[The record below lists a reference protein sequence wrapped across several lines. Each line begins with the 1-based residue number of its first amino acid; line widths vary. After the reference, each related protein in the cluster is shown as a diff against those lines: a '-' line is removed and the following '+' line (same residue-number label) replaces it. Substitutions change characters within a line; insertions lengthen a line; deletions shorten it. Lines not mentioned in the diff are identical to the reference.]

1 MKKILI
7 VLVAMMFLFTA
18 VQAMAESE
26 FRISTPTG
34 APAIALSGIYAENP
48 DAVNV
53 IGTDKISE
61 AFTIPE
67 ADFVVAPVNA
77 GAKLYKAGKST
88 YRLAAVITWGN
99 LVFAGRGEELTPE
112 MISERKLVL
121 FGNQTLNY
129 SIAMFLLEKKGI
141 VPAEIGDPLG
151 DAAETQALLTNEEEA
166 ATIVLTAEP
175 AATALKIKAKT
186 SDITISTFPLN
197 DLYKD
202 VTGYDGFPQAGV
214 FVKEETA
221 AENPELVKT
230 VLEKIKAS
238 AELCESNPE
247 AVAKTVVEDM
257 EILKAEAVV
266 LKALPGCSIRYVDA
280 LEAKEQVEYA
290 AQIDLAQFG
299 GELPADDFYYEAK

>member
-7 VLVAMMFLFTA
+7 VLATMMFLLTA
-18 VQAMAESE
+18 VHAYAESDLL
-26 FRISTPTG
+26 ISTPGG

-48 DAVNV
+48 DAIHV

-67 ADFVVAPVNA
+67 ADFVVAPINA

-121 FGNQTLNY
+121 FGEQTLNY
-129 SIAMFLLEKKGI
+129 SIAMYLLEKKGI
-141 VPAEIGDPLG
+141 VPAEMGNPLG

-166 ATIVLTAEP
+166 ETIVLTAEP
-175 AATALKIKAKT
+175 AATALKIKAKN
-186 SDITISTFPLN
+186 SGIAISTFPLN
-197 DLYKD
+197 DLYRE

-221 AENPELVKT
+221 AGNPELVKH
-230 VLEKIKAS
+230 VLEQIKSS
-238 AELCESNPE
+238 AELCETDPE
-247 AVAKTVVEDM
+247 AVAKTVVEM
-257 EILKAEAVV
+257 EVLKAEAVV
-266 LKALPGCSIRYVDA
+266 LKALPGCSIRYVNSM
-280 LEAKEQVEYA
+280 EAKEQIEYA

-299 GELPADDFYYEAK
+299 GGLPADDFYYEAE